1 MSRVESE
8 ALDNIQQFVAIQ
20 RDSELQVASAFLSPL
35 SLSRSLFFFS
45 FSMFALPC
53 WSRGTHKLICVGIGF
68 VWICLPCG
76 WYCLV
81 DTFPH
86 LPHLPAA
93 AAGTRSAPGCRSF
106 RALFTQINW
115 TAANLLHK
123 TLPNAVASAAF
134 VNTHKHTHIH
144 RVVLH

>member
-1 MSRVESE
+1 MPNIFAKWRRRRRRSRSGRIFRWIRLVPCFCQSSSMSRVESE

-35 SLSRSLFFFS
+35 SFPPSLLSIFFS

-81 DTFPH
+81 DTFPQ
-86 LPHLPAA
+86 LPPSQQHSRHKICTGL
-93 AAGTRSAPGCRSF
+93 
-106 RALFTQINW
+106 QI
-115 TAANLLHK
+115 
-123 TLPNAVASAAF
+123 F
-134 VNTHKHTHIH
+134 
-144 RVVLH
+144 